1 MTIFVT
7 SQLIVTLDSIRNSCD
22 VSLYVDIAGSGDPL
36 YASDLYKCWFYGQKS
51 SIRLIFFAKVVF
63 YMHEEDQ
70 DQLKGAKTWNSSQK
84 SSFCQA
90 YLPFSQFVLKRC
102 SNKSGQNDLA
112 PQGSPPPTQQ
122 IKIQKQV
129 S

>member
-1 MTIFVT
+1 MLVLWPEKLNQI
-7 SQLIVTLDSIRNSCD
+7 DC
-22 VSLYVDIAGSGDPL
+22 
-36 YASDLYKCWFYGQKS
+36 
-51 SIRLIFFAKVVF
+51 FAKVVF

-102 SNKSGQNDLA
+102 SNKSGQNDL
-112 PQGSPPPTQQ
+112 GLKCCSLSQ
-122 IKIQKQV
+122 IQFFARNIQLFSMFYFCTIWDLQIQN
-129 S
+129 SMMT